1 MLKIDEEHGI
11 LKFDE
16 IVKTVKEVWEKY
28 NVDGS
33 VVDVTLTF
41 VKVENWDKT
50 IVTIPAYL
58 LVSDSFNNWR
68 NVFQEGGRRIK
79 RGINI
84 DSESVKVIDD
94 ELFNKLLKVDLIR
107 IIYYL
112 NKKK

>member
-28 NVDGS
+28 NVDGL
-33 VVDVTLTF
+33 VVDVILTF

-58 LVSDSFNNWR
+58 LVSDSFTNWR

-79 RGINI
+79 RSINI

-94 ELFNKLLKVDLIR
+94 ELFNKLLKVSF
-107 IIYYL
+107 
-112 NKKK
+112 NKSLFVI